1 MTTGVKQE
9 AKSFTQLHSYKKL
22 EHLAQKPVDLTNPK
36 ILTPQRID
44 KYVADAC
51 GYRMLYGTERVDDAV
66 MEALFSLADEAH
78 VHEKMEQMQA
88 GDVVNII
95 HGYPSEQ
102 RSVLHTATRDLFDHP
117 NTSHAATEARKFCKR
132 EIDKLK
138 SFCHVLDVTKK
149 FNDLVA
155 IGIGGS
161 DLGPR
166 AHYIA
171 LEHLLKPGRRVHFIS
186 NIDPDDAAR
195 TLRGLDLAK
204 TCVVV
209 VSKTGTTL
217 ETRSNEEF
225 VRQRFVD
232 AGLKPQRHFISVSM
246 EGSPMDDPTRY
257 LECFYIGDWV
267 GGRYSTT
274 SMVGGVSLGFAFGF
288 DVFMEFLHGAHSMDL
303 AALSREKEE
312 NLPLLGALLA
322 VWNRTFLHC
331 PTLALIPY
339 SQALARYPAH
349 IQQVEMESNGK
360 HIDKEGRFVDFSTGA
375 VIWGEPGTN
384 AQHSFYQLIHQ
395 GTDTIPV
402 EFIGYAESQCGQD
415 NTFKGTTLQEKLL
428 SNLFAQALALATG
441 QKGDNPNKDFRGNR
455 PSHILLGK
463 KLTPAA
469 LGSLL
474 AYFEHKVAFEGFMW
488 GINSF
493 DQEGVQL
500 GKVLADRL
508 IALFADPKRAVEY
521 PLGEAF
527 LKQLHKIEK

>member
-1 MTTGVKQE
+1 MEFTKLGSY
-9 AKSFTQLHSYKKL
+9 AKLSQLS
-22 EHLAQKPVDLTNPK
+22 QKPVDLTNPD
-36 ILTPQRID
+36 ILTPTRLE
-44 KYVADAC
+44 KYVANGC
-51 GYRMLYGTERVDDAV
+51 GYRMLYGTERINDDV
-66 MEALFSLADEAH
+66 MNALYSLADEAQ
-78 VHEKMEQMQA
+78 VHEKMAQMQA
-88 GDVVNII
+88 GEVINEI

-102 RSVLHTATRDLFDHP
+102 RSVLHTATRDFFDHP
-117 NTSHAATEARKFCKR
+117 NKSPAAVTATQFCKK
-132 EIDKLK
+132 EMEKLK
-138 SFCHVLDVTKK
+138 SFCSVLDTTNQ
-149 FNDLVA
+149 FTDMIA

-171 LEHLLKPGRRVHFIS
+171 LEHLLKPHRRVHFVS
-186 NIDPDDAAR
+186 NIDPDDAVHA
-195 TLRGLDLAK
+195 LKGLDLKK
-204 TCVVV
+204 TCVLV

-225 VRQRFVD
+225 VRQHFID

-246 EGSPMDDPTRY
+246 QGSPMDDPSNY

-274 SMVGGVSLGFAFGF
+274 SMVGGVSLSFAFGYE
-288 DVFMEFLHGAHSMDL
+288 VFLDFLHGVHNMDVL
-303 AALSREKEE
+303 AQSRSKEQ
-312 NLPLLGALLA
+312 NLPLLGALLE
-322 VWNRTFLHC
+322 VWNRSFLHY

-360 HIDKEGRFVDFSTGA
+360 HVDKEGRFVDFSTGA

-395 GTDTIPV
+395 GTDIIPV
-402 EFIGYAESQCGQD
+402 EFIGFRESQCGED
-415 NTFKGTTLQEKLL
+415 HTFKGTTLQQKLL
-428 SNLFAQALALATG
+428 ANLFAQTIALAMG
-441 QKGDNPNKDFRGNR
+441 QKSDNPNKDFRGNR
-455 PSHILLGK
+455 PSHILLGE
-463 KLTPAA
+463 KLTPRS

-474 AYFEHKVAFEGFMW
+474 GYFEHKVAFEGFIW
-488 GINSF
+488 NINSF

-508 IALFADPKRAVEY
+508 LSRFADPKGTSY
-521 PLGEAF
+521 PLGDVYI
-527 LKQLHKIEK
+527 KQLGSL